1 MTRIEEVAGK
11 EYGMSTL
18 EDLGAFL
25 QKSLIRSQCV
35 LISGDH
41 HADSLKLIKDISA
54 QLAQSSIDEQVIQQ
68 GTTTALLS
76 YLVMKL
82 DSVDVGIMVTYADVE
97 HQTCDIKVISKQGA
111 LLTTFEINDSEVK
124 GEFSGGQLLPKSE
137 LSQWVNVYRAHV
149 GVQPPLDPEIQI
161 NRALPIVVT
170 TMHGAGAGL
179 LKPLLGKAG
188 FRKVMFVPGEEVAD
202 GQFNSS
208 NPRDM
213 AALSE
218 GLRYLR
224 GSRAGIMLTID
235 PAGERMA
242 VTVRESSGEYR
253 LLSSDEISLLLA
265 DYLCFCR
272 SENGILS
279 KSSALITP
287 QNDKA
292 EMLAQKY
299 GIKHQVA
306 DGNFKAIGSQLLRNQ
321 RGFFKHPLLMATDGQ
336 DGYLVGQYVKYPD
349 ALSAA
354 LVMCELYCYYES
366 TPGVGMMEHLHEL
379 ESGK

>member
-1 MTRIEEVAGK
+1 MTRIEKVAGK

-25 QKSLIRSQCV
+25 QKSLTRNRCV
-35 LISGDH
+35 LISSDH
-41 HADSLKLIKDISA
+41 HADSLKLIKDIST
-54 QLAQSSIDEQVIQQ
+54 QLAQSSIDEQVIEQ

-82 DSVDVGIMVTYADVE
+82 DSVDVGIMVTCADVE
-97 HQTCDIKVISKQGA
+97 HQTCDIKVISKQGI
-111 LLTTFEINDSEVK
+111 LLTTFEINASEVK

-137 LSQWVNVYRAHV
+137 LSQWVNVYHAHV
-149 GVQPPLDPEIQI
+149 GVQPPLDPTIRI
-161 NRALPIVVT
+161 DRTLPIVMT
-170 TMHGAGAGL
+170 TMHGAGGEL
-179 LKPLLGKAG
+179 LQPVLSKSG
-188 FRKVMFVPGEEVAD
+188 FKKVMFIREEEKAD
-202 GQFNSS
+202 GQFSS
-208 NPRDM
+208 SDPRS
-213 AALSE
+213 ATALSE
-218 GLRYLR
+218 GIRYLR
-224 GSRAGIMLTID
+224 GSRAGMMLAID
-235 PAGERMA
+235 PAGERMT
-242 VTVRESSGEYR
+242 VTVRESSDEYC
-253 LLSSDEISLLLA
+253 LLGRDEVFLLLA

-299 GIKHQVA
+299 GIKHQVV
-306 DGNFKAIGSQLLRNQ
+306 DGNFEAIGSQLLRNQ

-336 DGYLVGQYVKYPD
+336 DGYLIGQYVNYPD

-354 LVMCELYCYYES
+354 VVMCELYCYYES
-366 TPGVGMMEHLHEL
+366 TPGLGMMEHLHEL
-379 ESGK
+379 MS